1 MGNKIKLLFAV
12 IGSWLLFLGY
22 AVAIDFTY
30 EQAQRLVSE
39 TLSASYGRIV
49 SIVCLLGYVSF
60 TLLQLVLHRLLQNE
74 RRKLLWLGLH
84 TGILLLL
91 TWAWGWWLLLPRPSL
106 DELVGLLG
114 IAIGMSVYSLIRTKS
129 NEV

>member
-91 TWAWGWWLLLPRPSL
+91 TWAWGWWLLLPRLSL

>member
-49 SIVCLLGYVSF
+49 SIVCLLGYVS
-60 TLLQLVLHRLLQNE
+60 L
-74 RRKLLWLGLH
+74 
-84 TGILLLL
+84 
-91 TWAWGWWLLLPRPSL
+91 
-106 DELVGLLG
+106 
-114 IAIGMSVYSLIRTKS
+114 SLIHI
-129 NEV
+129 

>member
-49 SIVCLLGYVSF
+49 SVVCLLGYVSF

>member
-106 DELVGLLG
+106 DELV
-114 IAIGMSVYSLIRTKS
+114 ACSA
-129 NEV
+129 